1 MNQKHECLLAKLVV
15 KVGESSEDI
24 YLQPVYILDS
34 KLNGRVMWDKYDWPI
49 ELFMEDLRTV
59 INLE

>member
-15 KVGESSEDI
+15 RVGENSEDI
-24 YLQPVYILDS
+24 YLQLVYILDS

-49 ELFMEDLRTV
+49 DLFMEDLLTV
-59 INLE
+59 INQE